1 MTKVRDPLFSRKA
14 SGRFARDL
22 VYASWRGIPY
32 VRLFQKSNQPD
43 TPRQRAVNV
52 HFGNVSQRWAG
63 LSEEQREAWRRL
75 ASKWPTPTSAHCL
88 FISSATLALDAGLPE
103 PVFPPRPKK
112 VPVPRVS
119 VSLGPEPDSVLVS
132 WPRLIEAQRRSRPIG
147 TPHASRLTGFLD
159 LWLCQSRPSWK
170 PVLDRFRHLAYVP
183 LETSS
188 FLIRGLK
195 PNSKCSLRARLI
207 LPDTNH
213 GHFGSAELILPPK
226 SA

>member
-1 MTKVRDPLFSRKA
+1 MTKVRDPLFSRSA
-14 SGRFARDL
+14 SGRFAGDL

-32 VRLFQKSNQPD
+32 VRLFQKSSQPD

-52 HFGNVSQRWAG
+52 HFGKVSQRWAG

-75 ASKWPTPTSAHCL
+75 AAKWPTPTSAHCQ
-88 FISSATLALDAGLPE
+88 FIASATLALDAGLPE
-103 PVFPPRPKK
+103 PVYPPRPKK
-112 VPVPRVS
+112 LPAPKFS
-119 VSLGPEPDSVLVS
+119 PSLGPEPDSVLVS
-132 WPRLIEAQRRSRPIG
+132 WSRV
-147 TPHASRLTGFLD
+147 TSRQSRVTGLLD

-183 LETSS
+183 VETGS

-207 LPDTNH
+207 LPDTTH
-213 GHFGSAELILPPK
+213 GPFSSAELILPPK

>member
-32 VRLFQKSNQPD
+32 VRLFQKSSQPD

-52 HFGNVSQRWAG
+52 HFGKVSQRWAG

-75 ASKWPTPTSAHCL
+75 ASKWPTPTSAHCQ
-88 FISSATLALDAGLPE
+88 FIASATLALDAGLPE
-103 PVFPPRPKK
+103 PVYPPRPRKLSAPK
-112 VPVPRVS
+112 FS
-119 VSLGPEPDSVLVS
+119 LSLGPEPDSVLVS
-132 WPRLIEAQRRSRPIG
+132 WPRVTSRQ
-147 TPHASRLTGFLD
+147 SRVAGLLD

-183 LETSS
+183 VETGS

-213 GHFGSAELILPPK
+213 GPFSSAELILPPK
-226 SA
+226 SVS

>member
-1 MTKVRDPLFSRKA
+1 MTKVDHPLFARKA
-14 SGRFARDL
+14 SGRFAKDL

-43 TPRQRAVNV
+43 TPRQRKGNVN
-52 HFGNVSQRWAG
+52 FGNVSQRWAG

-75 ASKWPTPTSAHCL
+75 ASKWPTPTSAHCQ
-88 FISSATLALDAGLPE
+88 FIASATLALDAGLPE
-103 PVFPPRPKK
+103 PVYPPRPKK
-112 VPVPRVS
+112 LPAPKFTL
-119 VSLGPEPDSVLVS
+119 SLGPEPDSVLVS
-132 WPRLIEAQRRSRPIG
+132 WPRL
-147 TPHASRLTGFLD
+147 TPHASRLTCLLD

-213 GHFGSAELILPPK
+213 GPFSSAELILPPK

>member
-1 MTKVRDPLFSRKA
+1 MTKVRDPLFSREA

-32 VRLFQKSNQPD
+32 VRLFQKSTQPD

-52 HFGNVSQRWAG
+52 HFGKVSQRWAD

-88 FISSATLALDAGLPE
+88 FISSASLALDAGLPE
-103 PVFPPRPKK
+103 PAYPPRPKK
-112 VPVPRVS
+112 LHAPKF
-119 VSLGPEPDSVLVS
+119 SLSIGPEPDSVLVS
-132 WPRLIEAQRRSRPIG
+132 WPHL
-147 TPHASRLTGFLD
+147 TPHSSRLTGLLD
-159 LWLCQSRPSWK
+159 LWLCQSRASWK
-170 PVLDRFRHLAYVP
+170 PVLDRFRHLAYIP
-183 LETSS
+183 LETGS

-195 PNSKCSLRARLI
+195 PGSKCSLRARLI

-213 GHFGSAELILPPK
+213 GPFSSAELILPPK

>member
-1 MTKVRDPLFSRKA
+1 MTKVRDPLFSRSA
-14 SGRFARDL
+14 SGRFAKDL

-32 VRLFQKSNQPD
+32 VRLYQKNNQPE
-43 TPRQRAVNV
+43 TPRQRKVNV
-52 HFGNVSQRWAG
+52 NFGNVSQRWAG

-75 ASKWPTPTSAHCL
+75 ASKWPTPTSAHCQ
-88 FISSATLALDAGLPE
+88 FIASATLALDAGLPE
-103 PVFPPRPKK
+103 PVYPPRPKK
-112 VPVPRVS
+112 VPAPKFS
-119 VSLGPEPDSVLVS
+119 LSLGPEPNSVLVS
-132 WPRLIEAQRRSRPIG
+132 WPRTTSHVLSKRSGDPDSSG
-147 TPHASRLTGFLD
+147 RLTGLLD

-183 LETSS
+183 VEAGS

-207 LPDTNH
+207 LPDTTH
-213 GHFGSAELILPPK
+213 GPFSSAELILPPK

>member
-1 MTKVRDPLFSRKA
+1 MTKVRDPLFSRSA

-32 VRLFQKSNQPD
+32 VRLFQKSSQPD

-52 HFGNVSQRWAG
+52 HFGKVSQRWAG

-75 ASKWPTPTSAHCL
+75 VSKWPTPTSAHCQ
-88 FISSATLALDAGLPE
+88 FIASATLALDAGLPE
-103 PVFPPRPKK
+103 PVYPPRPKK
-112 VPVPRVS
+112 VLAPKFS
-119 VSLGPEPDSVLVS
+119 LSLGPEPYSVLVS
-132 WPRLIEAQRRSRPIG
+132 WPHL
-147 TPHASRLTGFLD
+147 TPHALRLTGLLD

-170 PVLDRFRHLAYVP
+170 PVLDRFRHLAYIP
-183 LETSS
+183 LETGS
-188 FLIRGLK
+188 FLIRDAK
-195 PNSKCSLRARLI
+195 PGSKCSLRARLI

-213 GHFGSAELILPPK
+213 GPFSSAELILPPK

>member
-32 VRLFQKSNQPD
+32 VRLFQKSSQPD

-52 HFGNVSQRWAG
+52 HFGKVSQRWAG

-75 ASKWPTPTSAHCL
+75 ASKWPTPTSAHCQ
-88 FISSATLALDAGLPE
+88 FIASATLALDAGLPE
-103 PVFPPRPKK
+103 PVYPPRPKK
-112 VPVPRVS
+112 LPAPKFTL
-119 VSLGPEPDSVLVS
+119 SLGPEPNSVLVS
-132 WPRLIEAQRRSRPIG
+132 WPRTTSHVLSKRSGDPDSSG
-147 TPHASRLTGFLD
+147 RLTGLLD

-170 PVLDRFRHLAYVP
+170 PVLDRFRHLAYIP
-183 LETSS
+183 LETGS

-195 PNSKCSLRARLI
+195 PGSKCSLRARLI

-213 GHFGSAELILPPK
+213 GPFSSAELILPPK

>member
-32 VRLFQKSNQPD
+32 VRLFQKSSQPD

-52 HFGNVSQRWAG
+52 HFGKVSQRWAG

-75 ASKWPTPTSAHCL
+75 ASKWPTPTSAHCQ
-88 FISSATLALDAGLPE
+88 FIASATLALDAGLPE
-103 PVFPPRPKK
+103 PVYPPRPKK
-112 VPVPRVS
+112 LPAPKFS
-119 VSLGPEPDSVLVS
+119 PSLGPEPDSVLVS
-132 WPRLIEAQRRSRPIG
+132 WSRG
-147 TPHASRLTGFLD
+147 ASRQSRVAGLLD

-183 LETSS
+183 VETGS

-213 GHFGSAELILPPK
+213 GPFSSAELILPPK